1 MEAPWESGFKALTSL
16 ISEFVVDDEK
26 MAQIK
31 LEVDKVEASVKSDL
45 LKTSTTPK
53 VDAFVKILIAF
64 NDLIIPWFRPIGAGL
79 MTAVGLWF
87 HYKQIPIDGA
97 VHAMIDG
104 AFPAWGASRHVNKQT
119 QKKAKA
125 RIGAKADDFSDW
137 DDGYDG

>member
-26 MAQIK
+26 MAKIK
-31 LEVDKVEASVKSDL
+31 LEVDRLEISVVNQL

-53 VDAFVKILIAF
+53 VDAFVKILVAIRSV
-64 NDLIIPWFRPIGAGL
+64 IIPLLRPVGAAC
-79 MTAVGLWF
+79 MTAIGLWF

-119 QKKAKA
+119 ETKAKA
-125 RIGAKADDFSDW
+125 QVRAKADDHSDW

>member
-26 MAQIK
+26 MAQIN
-31 LEVDKVEASVKSDL
+31 LEIGKVKASVKSDL

-64 NDLIIPWFRPIGAGL
+64 NDLILPWFRPIGAGL

-97 VHAMIDG
+97 VHAMLDG
-104 AFPAWGASRHVNKQT
+104 SFPAWGASRHVNKQT
-119 QKKAKA
+119 AIKENAKVQ
-125 RIGAKADDFSDW
+125 RHGRVEYDW
-137 DDGYDG
+137 E

>member
-26 MAQIK
+26 MAQIQ
-31 LEVDKVEASVKSDL
+31 LEIGKVKASVKSDL

-64 NDLIIPWFRPIGAGL
+64 NDLILPWFRPIGAGM
-79 MTAVGLWF
+79 MTAVGLYF

-97 VHAMIDG
+97 VHAMLDG
-104 AFPAWGASRHVNKQT
+104 SFTAWGVSRHVNKQT
-119 QKKAKA
+119 AIKENSKIQ
-125 RIGAKADDFSDW
+125 RTGRVEYDW
-137 DDGYDG
+137 E

>member
-26 MAQIK
+26 MAQIQ
-31 LEVDKVEASVKSDL
+31 LEIGKVKASVKSDL

-64 NDLIIPWFRPIGAGL
+64 NDLILPWFRPIGAGM

-104 AFPAWGASRHVNKQT
+104 AFPAWGTSRHINKQSET
-119 QKKAKA
+119 KAKA
-125 RIGAKADDFSDW
+125 QVRAKTRDDYSDW
-137 DDGYDG
+137 DDEP

>member
-26 MAQIK
+26 MAQIQ
-31 LEVDKVEASVKSDL
+31 LEIGKVKASVKSDL

-64 NDLIIPWFRPIGAGL
+64 NDLILPWFRPIGAGM

-104 AFPAWGASRHVNKQT
+104 AFPAWGASRHVNKQSET
-119 QKKAKA
+119 KAKA
-125 RIGAKADDFSDW
+125 QVRAKTRDDYSDW
-137 DDGYDG
+137 DDEP